1 MAENRKGKD
10 KRYYF
15 TFGQMVLLG
24 GAFIFTSI
32 IIFFLGIFV
41 GKQIES
47 RKMIKPEEPL
57 IKVPVKPSAGSATAP
72 SAQAKEEMTFYDT
85 LKRSPG
91 AEPTAEVKREKPART
106 EAKPRKAE
114 TKNGAPAGRTVEKK
128 TGAPVETINAKTA
141 KDAAEHKADGKAWT
155 VQVNAYPDETSA
167 KQLVDR
173 LKNKGYNAAVTEVQ
187 NNGKTWYRVRV
198 GRYPTREE
206 ADKALETLKSKENFP
221 NAFAA
226 SR

>member
-24 GAFIFTSI
+24 GAFTITSI
-32 IIFFLGIFV
+32 IIFFLGIFI
-41 GKQIES
+41 GKEIES
-47 RKMIKPEEPL
+47 RKIVQPEEPL
-57 IKVPVKPSAGSATAP
+57 IKVPIKPPAGSAAAP
-72 SAQAKEEMTFYDT
+72 SAQPKDELTFYDT
-85 LKRSPG
+85 LKRPQSSEPS
-91 AEPTAEVKREKPART
+91 AEAKREKAGKQEGKSKKA
-106 EAKPRKAE
+106 EAKDSV
-114 TKNGAPAGRTVEKK
+114 TSGGASEKK
-128 TGAPVETINAKTA
+128 TVAPAEAANAKTP
-141 KDAAEHKADGKAWT
+141 KDAVERKGNGKAWT

-167 KQLVDR
+167 KQLVER
-173 LKNKGYNAAVTEVQ
+173 LKNKGYNAGVTEVQ

-198 GRYPTREE
+198 GRYATRED
-206 ADKALETLKSKENFP
+206 ADKALETLKRKENFP